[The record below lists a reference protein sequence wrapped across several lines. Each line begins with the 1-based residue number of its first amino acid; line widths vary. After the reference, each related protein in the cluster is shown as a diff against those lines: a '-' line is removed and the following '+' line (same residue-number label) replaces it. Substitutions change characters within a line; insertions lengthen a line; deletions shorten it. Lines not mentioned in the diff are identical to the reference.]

1 MKDKIKAVALFS
13 GGLDSILAVK
23 LIQEQGIEVE
33 GINFNTPFFG
43 LGEAFVIAKDLDINL
58 EIIDIT
64 EELLKILKKPK
75 YGFGKNMNPCIDCHA
90 LMFKK
95 AGEYMNK
102 IGASFILS
110 GEVLGERPMSQNRN
124 SLSIVGRESGFEG
137 RILRPLSALLLTETI
152 PEKEGLVNRNKL
164 LDISGRSRKRQ
175 IELAA
180 KIGIKDYPSP
190 AGGCKLTEP
199 AFSKRLRD
207 LFTQGSFSIEE
218 IELLKLGRHF
228 RLSKGIKLV
237 VGRNKEENEQL
248 QNFFQDGD
256 FLFKAK
262 KSEKSGIGKNVV
274 IIGGGNTAMD
284 AARTAYRLV
293 GEDGKVTVV
302 YRRTINEMPADQS
315 EIKAVLEENME
326 IIELAGPEK
335 VINEN
340 GQVKSLLCSKMEL
353 KETDSSGRPRPVKI
367 EGSKFEIPCDTII
380 PSESVHA
387 FDTPLLLHAP
397 KQQSAGH

>member
-23 LIQEQGIEVE
+23 LIQEQGIEVK
-33 GINFNTPFFG
+33 GVNFKTPFFG
-43 LGEAFVIAKDLDINL
+43 LDKTLVSIKNLDIDL

-64 EELLKILKKPK
+64 QELLEVLRNPR

-95 AGEYMNK
+95 AGEYMTK

-110 GEVLGERPMSQNRN
+110 GEVLGERPMSQNRS
-124 SLSIVGRESGFEG
+124 SLGIIERESGFEG
-137 RILRPLSALLLTETI
+137 RILRPLSALLLAETI
-152 PEKEGLVNRNKL
+152 PEEEGLVDRNKL

-175 IELAA
+175 MELAV
-180 KIGIKDYPSP
+180 KMGIEDYPSP

-207 LFTQGSFSIEE
+207 LFTQDVFSLED

-228 RLSKGIKLV
+228 RLSTNIKLV

-262 KSEKSGIGKNVV
+262 NLKGPVSLLKKGPKVGDGLLDKSCQI
-274 IIGGGNTAMD
+274 TARYCD
-284 AARTAYRLV
+284 R
-293 GEDGKVTVV
+293 
-302 YRRTINEMPADQS
+302 NE
-315 EIKAVLEENME
+315 EEN
-326 IIELAGPEK
+326 EK
-335 VINEN
+335 VSIDYYRKLK
-340 GQVKSLLCSKMEL
+340 GIVKTKKVKPLIEDELESLRIQ
-353 KETDSSGRPRPVKI
+353 G
-367 EGSKFEIPCDTII
+367 
-380 PSESVHA
+380 
-387 FDTPLLLHAP
+387 
-397 KQQSAGH
+397 

>member
-23 LIQEQGIEVE
+23 LIQEQGIEVK
-33 GINFNTPFFG
+33 GVNFKTPFFG
-43 LGEAFVIAKDLDINL
+43 LGESFIIAKDLDINL

-75 YGFGKNMNPCIDCHA
+75 YGLGKNMNPCIDCHA

-95 AGEYMNK
+95 GGEYMNK

-124 SLSIVGRESGFEG
+124 SLNIIERESGFEG

-152 PEKEGLVNRNKL
+152 PEKERLVDRNKL
-164 LDISGRSRKRQ
+164 LDISGRSRKKQ

-180 KIGIKDYPSP
+180 KMGIKDYPSP

-199 AFSKRLRD
+199 AFSKRLKD

-228 RLSKGIKLV
+228 RLSKDIKLV

-262 KSEKSGIGKNVV
+262 NLKGPVSLLKKKSKVSNGFIDKSCRI
-274 IIGGGNTAMD
+274 TARYCD
-284 AARTAYRLV
+284 R
-293 GEDGKVTVV
+293 
-302 YRRTINEMPADQS
+302 NQ
-315 EIKAVLEENME
+315 EENEEVNINYYSKSNGLIRTVKAKPLTENELE
-326 IIELAGPEK
+326 ILRVQG
-335 VINEN
+335 
-340 GQVKSLLCSKMEL
+340 
-353 KETDSSGRPRPVKI
+353 
-367 EGSKFEIPCDTII
+367 
-380 PSESVHA
+380 
-387 FDTPLLLHAP
+387 
-397 KQQSAGH
+397 

>member
-23 LIQEQGIEVE
+23 LIQEQGIEVK
-33 GINFNTPFFG
+33 GVNFKTPFFG
-43 LGEAFVIAKDLDINL
+43 LDKTFLAAKSLDMGL

-64 EELLKILKKPK
+64 QELLEILRNPK
-75 YGFGKNMNPCIDCHA
+75 HGLGKNMNPCIDCHT

-95 AGEYMNK
+95 AGEYMTK

-110 GEVLGERPMSQNRN
+110 GEVIGERPMSQNRN
-124 SLSIVGRESGFEG
+124 SLSIIERESRYKG
-137 RILRPLSALLLTETI
+137 RILRPLSALLLAETI
-152 PEKEGLVNRNKL
+152 PEKEGLVDRNKL

-175 IELAA
+175 MELAA
-180 KIGIKDYPSP
+180 KMGIGDYPSP

-207 LFTQGSFSIEE
+207 LFTQDVFSLED

-228 RLSKGIKLV
+228 RLSTNIKLV

-262 KSEKSGIGKNVV
+262 NLKGPVSLLKKGSKVGDGLLDKSCQI
-274 IIGGGNTAMD
+274 TARYCD
-284 AARTAYRLV
+284 RT
-293 GEDGKVTVV
+293 E
-302 YRRTINEMPADQS
+302 
-315 EIKAVLEENME
+315 EENE
-326 IIELAGPEK
+326 EVSIDYYRKLKGIVKTRKVKPSVEDELE
-335 VINEN
+335 
-340 GQVKSLLCSKMEL
+340 SLRIQ
-353 KETDSSGRPRPVKI
+353 G
-367 EGSKFEIPCDTII
+367 
-380 PSESVHA
+380 
-387 FDTPLLLHAP
+387 
-397 KQQSAGH
+397 

>member
-13 GGLDSILAVK
+13 GGLDSILALK
-23 LIQEQGIEVE
+23 LIQEQGIEVK
-33 GINFNTPFFG
+33 GVNFKTPFFG
-43 LGEAFVIAKDLDINL
+43 LDEAFVIAKDLDIDL

-124 SLSIVGRESGFEG
+124 SLSIIERESGFEG
-137 RILRPLSALLLTETI
+137 KILRPLSALLLAEII
-152 PEKEGLVNRNKL
+152 PEKEGLVDRNKL

-175 IELAA
+175 MELAA
-180 KIGIKDYPSP
+180 KMGIKDYPSP

-207 LFTQGSFSIEE
+207 LFTQESFSLEE

-228 RLSKGIKLV
+228 RLSKDMKLV

-256 FLFKAK
+256 FLFKPKNLKGPVSLLK
-262 KSEKSGIGKNVV
+262 KWSKVGDGLLDKSCQI
-274 IIGGGNTAMD
+274 TARYCD
-284 AARTAYRLV
+284 R
-293 GEDGKVTVV
+293 
-302 YRRTINEMPADQS
+302 NE
-315 EIKAVLEENME
+315 EENEEVSIDYYRKLKGIVKTKKVKPLIEDELE
-326 IIELAGPEK
+326 ILRIQG
-335 VINEN
+335 
-340 GQVKSLLCSKMEL
+340 
-353 KETDSSGRPRPVKI
+353 
-367 EGSKFEIPCDTII
+367 
-380 PSESVHA
+380 
-387 FDTPLLLHAP
+387 
-397 KQQSAGH
+397 

>member
-1 MKDKIKAVALFS
+1 MKDKKKAVALFS

-23 LIQEQGIEVE
+23 LIQEQGIEVR
-33 GINFNTPFFG
+33 GVNFKTSFFG
-43 LGEAFVIAKDLDINL
+43 LDKTFAAIKNFDIDL

-64 EELLKILKKPK
+64 QELLEILRNPK
-75 YGFGKNMNPCIDCHA
+75 HGFGKNMNPCIDCHV

-95 AGEYMNK
+95 SGEYMTK

-124 SLSIVGRESGFEG
+124 SLNIIERESGFEG
-137 RILRPLSALLLTETI
+137 RILRPLSALLLVETI
-152 PEKEGLVNRNKL
+152 PEKEGLVDRNKL

-175 IELAA
+175 MELAA
-180 KIGIKDYPSP
+180 KMGIGDYPSP

-207 LFTQGSFSIEE
+207 LFTQESFSLEE

-228 RLSKGIKLV
+228 RLSRDIKLV

-262 KSEKSGIGKNVV
+262 NLKGPISLLRG
-274 IIGGGNTAMD
+274 
-284 AARTAYRLV
+284 AYRV
-293 GEDGKVTVV
+293 NDGFIDKLCQITAR
-302 YRRTINEMPADQS
+302 YCDRNE
-315 EIKAVLEENME
+315 EENE
-326 IIELAGPEK
+326 EVFIDYYR
-335 VINEN
+335 
-340 GQVKSLLCSKMEL
+340 EL
-353 KETDSSGRPRPVKI
+353 KGIAKTRKVK
-367 EGSKFEIPCDTII
+367 
-380 PSESVHA
+380 
-387 FDTPLLLHAP
+387 PLTEEELEVLRV
-397 KQQSAGH
+397 

>member
-23 LIQEQGIEVE
+23 LIREQGIEIK
-33 GINFNTPFFG
+33 GINFKTPFFG
-43 LGEAFVIAKDLDINL
+43 LNEAFAIAKDLNINL

-75 YGFGKNMNPCIDCHA
+75 YGLGKNMNPCIDCHA

-124 SLSIVGRESGFEG
+124 SLNIIERESGFKG
-137 RILRPLSALLLTETI
+137 RILRPLSALLLAETI
-152 PEKEGLVNRNKL
+152 PEKEGLVDRNKL

-175 IELAA
+175 MELAA
-180 KIGIKDYPSP
+180 KMGIKDYPSP

-207 LFTQGSFSIEE
+207 LFFTQESFSIEE

-228 RLSKGIKLV
+228 RLSKDIKLV

-248 QNFFQDGD
+248 QNFFQEGD

-262 KSEKSGIGKNVV
+262 NLKGPVSLLKRGSKVNNELINKSCRITARYCDRNEEENEKVNINYFSKSNG
-274 IIGGGNTAMD
+274 
-284 AARTAYRLV
+284 LV
-293 GEDGKVTVV
+293 
-302 YRRTINEMPADQS
+302 RTIKVKPLIED
-315 EIKAVLEENME
+315 ELETLR
-326 IIELAGPEK
+326 IQG
-335 VINEN
+335 
-340 GQVKSLLCSKMEL
+340 
-353 KETDSSGRPRPVKI
+353 
-367 EGSKFEIPCDTII
+367 
-380 PSESVHA
+380 
-387 FDTPLLLHAP
+387 
-397 KQQSAGH
+397 

>member
-13 GGLDSILAVK
+13 GGLDSILALK
-23 LIQEQGIEVE
+23 LIQEQGIEVK
-33 GINFNTPFFG
+33 GVNFKTPFFG
-43 LGEAFVIAKDLDINL
+43 LDEAFVIAKDLDINL
-58 EIIDIT
+58 EIINIT

-75 YGFGKNMNPCIDCHA
+75 YGFGKNMNPCIDCHT

-124 SLSIVGRESGFEG
+124 SLSIIERESGFEG
-137 RILRPLSALLLTETI
+137 KILRPLSALLLTETI
-152 PEKEGLVNRNKL
+152 PEKGGLVNRNKL

-180 KIGIKDYPSP
+180 KMGINDYPSP

-207 LFTQGSFSIEE
+207 LFTQGSFSLEE

-228 RLSKGIKLV
+228 RLSKDIKLV

-262 KSEKSGIGKNVV
+262 NLKGPVSLLKRGSRVNNEPIDKSCQI
-274 IIGGGNTAMD
+274 TARYCD
-284 AARTAYRLV
+284 R
-293 GEDGKVTVV
+293 
-302 YRRTINEMPADQS
+302 NE
-315 EIKAVLEENME
+315 EENEEVNINYYSKSKELVRTMKVKPLREEELE
-326 IIELAGPEK
+326 ILRIQG
-335 VINEN
+335 
-340 GQVKSLLCSKMEL
+340 
-353 KETDSSGRPRPVKI
+353 
-367 EGSKFEIPCDTII
+367 
-380 PSESVHA
+380 
-387 FDTPLLLHAP
+387 
-397 KQQSAGH
+397 

>member
-1 MKDKIKAVALFS
+1 MKNKIKAVALFS

-23 LIQEQGIEVE
+23 LIQEQGIEVK
-33 GINFNTPFFG
+33 GVNFKTPFFG
-43 LGEAFVIAKDLDINL
+43 LDEAYVIAKDLDINL

-124 SLSIVGRESGFEG
+124 SLSIIERESGFEG
-137 RILRPLSALLLTETI
+137 KILRPLSALLLAEII
-152 PEKEGLVNRNKL
+152 PEKEGLVDRNKL

-175 IELAA
+175 MELAA
-180 KIGIKDYPSP
+180 KMGIKDYPSP

-207 LFTQGSFSIEE
+207 LFTLESFSLEE

-228 RLSKGIKLV
+228 RLSKDIKLV

-248 QNFFQDGD
+248 QNFFQEGD

-262 KSEKSGIGKNVV
+262 NLKGPVSLLKKGSKVSNELIDKSCRI
-274 IIGGGNTAMD
+274 TARYCD
-284 AARTAYRLV
+284 R
-293 GEDGKVTVV
+293 
-302 YRRTINEMPADQS
+302 NE
-315 EIKAVLEENME
+315 EENEEVNINYYSKSKELVRTMKVKPLIDDKLE
-326 IIELAGPEK
+326 ILRIQG
-335 VINEN
+335 
-340 GQVKSLLCSKMEL
+340 
-353 KETDSSGRPRPVKI
+353 
-367 EGSKFEIPCDTII
+367 
-380 PSESVHA
+380 
-387 FDTPLLLHAP
+387 
-397 KQQSAGH
+397 